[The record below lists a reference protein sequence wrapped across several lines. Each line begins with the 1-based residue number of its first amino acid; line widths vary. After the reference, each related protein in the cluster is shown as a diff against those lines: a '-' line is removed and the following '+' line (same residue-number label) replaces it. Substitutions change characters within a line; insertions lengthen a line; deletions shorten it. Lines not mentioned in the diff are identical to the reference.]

1 MQTKV
6 KRNVPV
12 KLTDEELKICSKML
26 AEALQSRSQAE
37 AKLDT
42 FKAQVK
48 AEVMGCDA
56 IIGKMAHMVNTEE
69 EYREVDCDVVY
80 HWDTGF
86 KTVVRKDT
94 GEIVEDRILISA
106 EERQAEL
113 EFQEEQQ
120 KSAGAPVEETPTETT
135 PTEVESAPQ

>member
-6 KRNVPV
+6 KRTVPV

-56 IIGKMAHMVNTEE
+56 IIDKMAHMVNTEA
-69 EYREVDCDVVY
+69 
-80 HWDTGF
+80 GF
-86 KTVVRKDT
+86 KTIVRKDT

-106 EERQAEL
+106 EERQAEF
-113 EFQEEQQ
+113 EFQEAQQ
-120 KSAGAPVEETPTETT
+120 TATAPVEETHTET
-135 PTEVESAPQ
+135 PPLEVESASQ